1 MEALES
7 QHFHVDINSFPFL
20 SKEHDIYN
28 SFSSGIKSQ
37 SLETEVEESTQLNIQ
52 MLDYTC
58 DYPGNLLP
66 NLE

>member
-7 QHFHVDINSFPFL
+7 QHLLLDINSFPFL
-20 SKEHDIYN
+20 SKEHDIHN
-28 SFSSGIKSQ
+28 SFSSGIKSEC
-37 SLETEVEESTQLNIQ
+37 LETEVEEHTQLHIQ